1 MRRALIVLA
10 AVSAVVAVGL
20 AVFGIEAATAALA
33 VSWLCG
39 LAWMVLSARAT
50 STKLSQV
57 LEHQRVNRR
66 GLRQMETRLSEQSK
80 LERQTASQLSGV
92 RRDLFRVLIWVQRTP
107 SVTQELRRVYD
118 RLVDHD
124 RTMPELGDWAISPS
138 TLVWVLDRLSDS
150 SVRTILELGSGSST
164 IWFATALDKR
174 GGEGRV
180 VALESS
186 TDYAERTRTE
196 LAKHR
201 LQDRA
206 QVLHAPL
213 VDTAVPGRES
223 QPWFDISVLP
233 DLPPIDLLFV
243 DGPVGSI
250 AHQARY
256 PAYPLLADRLDQP
269 PGHRPRITECSVH
282 RAKDRLIRAYADRTP
297 LVQQDHAPLRKLQ
310 DPLARQRL
318 RTLPHQALP
327 RDPDQGRRHAQHTQV
342 KINIAPQHCQRLS
355 DPQTRR

>member
-10 AVSAVVAVGL
+10 AVSAVAAVGL
-20 AVFGIEAATAALA
+20 AVFGIEAAPGALA

-50 STKLSQV
+50 STKLSKV
-57 LEHQRVNRR
+57 LEHQRANRR
-66 GLRQMETRLSEQSK
+66 GLRQMQTRLSEQSK
-80 LERQTASQLSGV
+80 LERQTARQLSGV
-92 RRDLFRVLIWVQRTP
+92 RKDLFRVLVGVQRTP

-124 RTMPELGDWAISPS
+124 RTMPELGAWAISPS
-138 TLVWVLDRLSDS
+138 TLIWVLDRLSDS

-164 IWFATALDKR
+164 IWFATALAKR
-174 GGEGRV
+174 GGEGQI

-186 TDYAERTRTE
+186 ADYAARTRAD

-213 VDTAVPGRES
+213 VDTAVPGREN
-223 QPWFDISVLP
+223 QPWYDISVLP
-233 DLPPIDLLFV
+233 DLPPVDLLFV

-250 AHQARY
+250 AHQVRY
-256 PAYPLLADRLDQP
+256 PAYPLLADRLA
-269 PGHRPRITECSVH
+269 PGATVVLDDTGRPAEAAI
-282 RAKDRLIRAYADRTP
+282 AKAWKQETFGGR
-297 LVQQDHAPLRKLQ
+297 
-310 DPLARQRL
+310 RL
-318 RTLPHQALP
+318 REV
-327 RDPDQGRRHAQHTQV
+327 RRLDRATAFV
-342 KINIAPQHCQRLS
+342 SEDLE
-355 DPQTRR
+355 QTRRGEQAAPSREHRDQG